1 MRTFIA
7 ICLIAGSLAP
17 SRAWAADPRFCR
29 EYADSAVDQAHRA
42 INSRRCE
49 REAHGPR
56 WSTHHHF
63 HFDWCLGARYEDA
76 RRERE
81 IRHEFLERCW
91 DRR

>member
-1 MRTFIA
+1 MRNLIA
-7 ICLIAGSLAP
+7 ICLVAGSLVPFA
-17 SRAWAADPRFCR
+17 ATAADPRFCHD
-29 EYADSAVDQAHRA
+29 YAESAVDQTRRA
-42 INSRRCE
+42 FDNRRCE

-56 WSTHHHF
+56 WSTHYRG

-81 IRHEFLERCW
+81 IRHEILERCW